1 MSRRTLSL
9 LVAFCIVMPSVAY
22 ANHGGGNTKINLLF
36 DKRFARPV
44 GDRPADGGRGRS
56 QPGETW
62 EGTIPLADPLGA
74 TGVADVREFQVSPD
88 FYTARV
94 DATISWS
101 AGAGLTY
108 DLDLFIDRYDA
119 AADRW
124 VQVGSGTN
132 GQLAGDGEPTE
143 TASAVYPPPGLYRT
157 RVVNFAS
164 TEQVYQGTL
173 GFTSG
178 KKGGKPSTGRV
189 TEDRLPDLNVGS
201 QAHAIYFVPSDAVDQ
216 TLDTNGTIED
226 SILSTKGWQQA
237 QTGGRHIRLDMYD
250 DRGTPRLDIT
260 FVRGNLTA
268 AEYAAT
274 GDAFTTVTD
283 ELEAR
288 GWTADPAIKR
298 YYVYYEGPAE
308 SANICGTAYVNT
320 LGTSFA
326 QWTVV
331 WLGASPGCGARDFG
345 TPETGPLM
353 SESILMHESV
363 HNEGMVRPESLH
375 HCAAFQFHL
384 CSALAGAAL
393 ETLDPESYDLMFP
406 FVTYPLKDKALD
418 RGRDD
423 YYNHPFLSRDLA
435 DSPFWQQ

>member
-1 MSRRTLSL
+1 MSRRTVCL
-9 LVAFCIVMPSVAY
+9 LVALCILLPPIAL
-22 ANHGGGNTKINLLF
+22 ANHGGNTKISLLY

-56 QPGETW
+56 QPGEVW
-62 EGTIPLADPLGA
+62 DGTAPLADPLA
-74 TGVADVREFQVSPD
+74 VTGSADIREFQVSPD
-88 FYTARV
+88 FYTANV
-94 DATISWS
+94 TATITWS
-101 AGAGLTY
+101 AGAGLSY

-119 AADRW
+119 NTDAW

-157 RVVNFAS
+157 RVLNFAS
-164 TEQVYQGTL
+164 SEQAYHGTL
-173 GFTSG
+173 GFASG

-189 TEDRLPDLNVGS
+189 TEDRLPDLSVGS
-201 QAHAIYFVPSDAVDQ
+201 QAHAIYFVPSDIVDQ

-226 SILSTKGWQQA
+226 SILSTKGWLQA
-237 QTGGRHIRLDMYD
+237 QTGGKHIRLDMYD
-250 DRGTPRLDIT
+250 DRGTPRLDVT

-274 GDAFTTVTD
+274 GDAFTTVTA

-288 GWTADPAIKR
+288 GWTADPSLKR

-345 TPETGPLM
+345 TPATGPQM
-353 SESILMHESV
+353 SESILLHESV

-375 HCAAFQFHL
+375 HCGAFQFHL
-384 CSALAGAAL
+384 CTAQGGAAL
-393 ETLDPESYDLMFP
+393 ELLDPEAVDLMFP
-406 FVTYPLKDKALD
+406 FVTYPLKDKVLD

-435 DSPFWQQ
+435 DSPFWSQ